1 MKPSACAATIAFA
14 VLGLGSVQPAAAQ
27 NFFFSTGGPDDR
39 MATASRPGVS
49 GGPSEI
55 ESADD
60 FVLANPTSIT
70 TATFTGLVPTGFS
83 VTDVVVEIYRV
94 FPLDSNTSRTPNVPT
109 RMNSP
114 SDVAFATRDS
124 SAPAPKSL
132 TFTTNDLGPGTVAAN
147 SVQPGGIHVNT
158 STIPGGDGPVNG
170 EEEVE
175 FGVTFTDPLDLPAD
189 HYFFVPQVELS
200 RGDFLWLSAAKPIGG
215 LGTTPFSPDLQS
227 WTRDAALDPDW
238 LRVGTDIVGG
248 AAPPTFNGAFSLT
261 GVVPEP
267 GTLALLGSGLIA
279 LALSRR
285 PRLQR

>member
-1 MKPSACAATIAFA
+1 
-14 VLGLGSVQPAAAQ
+14 
-27 NFFFSTGGPDDR
+27 

-70 TATFTGLVPTGFS
+70 SATFTGLVPTGFS

-124 SAPAPKSL
+124 SAPAPNSL

-158 STIPGGDGPVNG
+158 STTPGGDGPVNG

-200 RGDFLWLSAAKPIGG
+200 RGDFLWLSAARPIGG

-285 PRLQR
+285 TRFQR

>member
-1 MKPSACAATIAFA
+1 MKLSAGAVAVAFA

-70 TATFTGLVPTGFS
+70 SATFTGLVPTGFS

-94 FPLDSNTSRTPNVPT
+94 FPADSDTTRTPNVPT

-114 SDVAFATRDS
+114 SDVAFESRDS
-124 SAPAPKSL
+124 SVANSL
-132 TFTTNDLGPGTVAAN
+132 AFTTTDLGPGDAAN
-147 SVQPGGIHVNT
+147 SVRPGGIHLGT
-158 STIPGGDGPVNG
+158 GGTGAVSD

-175 FGVTFTDPLDLPAD
+175 FGVTFTNPLDLPAD

-200 RGDFLWLSAAKPIGG
+200 SGDFLWLSAAKPIGG
-215 LGTTPFSPDLQS
+215 PGTTPFSPDLQS

-238 LRVGTDIVGG
+238 MRVGTDIVGG
-248 AAPPTFNGAFSLT
+248 ATPPTFNGAFSLT

-285 PRLQR
+285 TRFQR